1 MAHKAGQVQVGSGGD
16 CTLEPENYSLYSLV
30 PLGSLQVERL
40 GLLCVK
46 KPSCG
51 RVMYPVSSDAC

>member
-1 MAHKAGQVQVGSGGD
+1 M
-16 CTLEPENYSLYSLV
+16 EPENYSLYSLV
-30 PLGSLQVERL
+30 PLGSLLVGRL